1 MIIKD
6 FEGRD
11 WDWDFDKIGV
21 DEWREVKRKLKMTPK
36 AVQVGLDEADP
47 DAMTVAY
54 WTMLQQA
61 GLPSQPLGDN
71 LKPDILKLN
80 QAVGTAIELELAD
93 RQAAALA
100 ELEAAAQRA
109 ATESDH
115 VFERSGHHGRHLGGE
130 DAPRESDGS
139 AYDRFLTGDIELLR
153 AQYLF
158 PLAHLCGIG
167 AAELGALPLPD
178 FALYAAAIDAY
189 LKASKPPE

>member
-36 AVQVGLDEADP
+36 AVQEGIDEADP

-109 ATESDH
+109 AELAPTSPGGPPSPELPSPATTTPTPPASQTE
-115 VFERSGHHGRHLGGE
+115 
-130 DAPRESDGS
+130 APMTVS
-139 AYDRFLTGDIELLR
+139 
-153 AQYLF
+153 
-158 PLAHLCGIG
+158 
-167 AAELGALPLPD
+167 
-178 FALYAAAIDAY
+178 
-189 LKASKPPE
+189 